1 MKKVITKQYTV
12 SFYLE
17 DKLDCVKLCCA
28 DYDALLRDCKKWY
41 YDKYEEGYDKPRFE
55 IKEVVHYKSVTSLF
69 LEKDKVHD
77 LKQLFAAVNGLSEYY
92 AGEGNSSKQ
101 NALRLFSDSMKNAM
115 LDEFYHTARISDN
128 TLWHWTDQFKLFDEQ
143 TYLYYLEGERV
154 KQSQWAMFLMNS
166 PRDRVVEILE
176 LVKDWNL
183 DEQPEEYSTH
193 FKEDFIACKSD
204 QQFCNTLLKW
214 TDLIRWNPDKLSLY
228 DGSIPQP
235 RSAHY
240 EDEFN
245 PEFDSDAF
253 LD

>member
-1 MKKVITKQYTV
+1 MNKVIKKQFVV
-12 SFYLE
+12 SFYLDE
-17 DKLDCVKLCCA
+17 KLDCIRLCCA

-41 YDKYEEGYDKPRFE
+41 HEKYEEGYDKPRFE

-69 LEKDKVHD
+69 LEKEKVHYIR
-77 LKQLFAAVNGLSEYY
+77 QLYAAVNGLAEYY
-92 AGEGNSSKQ
+92 TGEGNISKCS
-101 NALRLFSDSMKNAM
+101 ALRRFSESMKKSM
-115 LDEFYHTARISDN
+115 LEEFYHTARISDN
-128 TLWHWTDQFKLFDEQ
+128 TVWRWTDDFKLFDEQ
-143 TYLYYLEGERV
+143 MYLYYLEGEREH
-154 KQSQWAMFLMNS
+154 QSQWTMFLMTS
-166 PRDRVVEILE
+166 PRERVVQILE

-193 FKEDFIACKSD
+193 FKEDFMACKSD

-214 TDLIRWNPDKLSLY
+214 TDLIRWNPEKLSLY

-240 EDEFN
+240 EDEYN
-245 PEFDSDAF
+245 PDFDSDAF